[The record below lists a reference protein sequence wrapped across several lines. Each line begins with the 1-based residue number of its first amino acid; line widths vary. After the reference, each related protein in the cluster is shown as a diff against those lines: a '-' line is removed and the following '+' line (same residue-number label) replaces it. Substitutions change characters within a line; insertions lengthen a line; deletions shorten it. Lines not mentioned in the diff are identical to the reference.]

1 MAVTAYASGWISD
14 QQLYVVV
21 TDSQSIENNTTTATV
36 DVYLQQR
43 GGRQS
48 SDFNT
53 QIQLYMAGI
62 LVVNW
67 QGYASYPGTEYLI
80 ATQTRT
86 YTHFADGTSN
96 PLLVAAGIYFPTSG
110 LNPTI
115 SFNHPLAT
123 IPRATTPTWANPQAL
138 EAGTAKTIQLL
149 RASAGFTHDVSYKF
163 GASTGTIA
171 TGAGVST
178 SWTPPLALLSQIPNA
193 ASGTGQITV
202 VTKQGATVI
211 GTRTVSFTLVAP
223 ASVKPTVSQ
232 VLWDDANP
240 TVKSAI
246 GAFVQG
252 LSLIKGAVTAAG
264 VYGSTI
270 TEKRLKIG
278 AATIA
283 EGAPV
288 QITQAG
294 TVTASGEATDSRGRV
309 GSLPADFGV
318 LAYEPPK
325 LGVNGWQVRRAN
337 SSNVPDD
344 NGQYLRLDLHASA
357 ASLIAGTEKNALHV
371 SVSTRPTNG
380 AWTTRNSVNPGL
392 TQTGAIQISGGAVFL
407 TSQSYEVEVTLSD
420 NTGTVV
426 KLATLVGTAVVTLDL
441 RGNKVGVG
449 KMHER
454 GGLDVAGEIYTDT
467 ALHAMASPTSEG
479 ILLPDRVRLLAGSD
493 LTEYGLGSIS
503 TPYGRMGTTFTGT
516 TAQRTALT
524 SAGLAV
530 IGMRFFDEDDG
541 IEYLRLA
548 STWKPLRDLVEYSM
562 TAATGYTL
570 QNGCIAVHDP
580 ERKEMR
586 VSFQIKRT
594 GTGAS
599 TNGQALLTLNASAP
613 GTEGSSNAY
622 GSALGAETATP
633 AMNGVRMAVRTLTLW
648 HTAAGAW
655 PQNTVFGGTISYKTA

>member
-21 TDSQSIENNTTTATV
+21 TDSQSIENNTSTVTV

-43 GGRQS
+43 NGRQVFDS
-48 SDFNT
+48 NT
-53 QIQLYMAGI
+53 QIQLYMAG
-62 LVVNW
+62 LLEVNW
-67 QGYASYPGTEYLI
+67 VGYAAYTGTEYLI
-80 ATQTRT
+80 ATKTRT
-86 YTHFADGTSN
+86 YTHFADGTSQ
-96 PLLVAAGIYFPTSG
+96 PVTVSTGVYFPWSG

-115 SFNHPLAT
+115 SFSHPLAT
-123 IPRATTPTWANPQAL
+123 IPRATTPTWSGNF

-149 RASAGFTHDVSYKF
+149 RASAAFTHDVSYKF

-441 RGNKVGVG
+441 RGNQVGVG

-516 TAQRTALT
+516 TAQRNALT

-548 STWKPLRDLVEYSM
+548 SSWKPIRGLVKYSM

-570 QNGCIAVHDP
+570 VAGSIAVHDP
-580 ERKEMR
+580 ETKEMQ
-586 VSFQIKRT
+586 VGVQVKRT
-594 GTGAS
+594 AAGAS
-599 TNGQALLTLNASAP
+599 TNGQALLTLHSSAP
-613 GTEGSSNAY
+613 ATLANAY
-622 GSALGAETATP
+622 SPSIGLESVTP
-633 AMNGVRMAVRTLTLW
+633 ALAALRMTTRTVTLW
-648 HTAAGAW
+648 HSAAGTF
-655 PQNTVFGGTISYKTA
+655 PQNTVFGGTFIYETA